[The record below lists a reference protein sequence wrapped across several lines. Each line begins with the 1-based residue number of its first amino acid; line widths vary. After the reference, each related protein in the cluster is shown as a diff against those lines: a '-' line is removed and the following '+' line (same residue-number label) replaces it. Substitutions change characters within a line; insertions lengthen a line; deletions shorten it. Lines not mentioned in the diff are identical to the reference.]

1 MKKSRRPHHRLQ
13 RQCRRLRSQRLTEPV
28 SPPNGAK
35 AAAVGRREGGGG
47 IKIWNPDHV
56 GGASQ
61 KRGGGKEG
69 RDRPRLFAPPSQSL
83 NSYRSKI
90 QEEKKEERKVRAL
103 LIGGKLANE
112 GERLVGDPFC
122 SPPSVGRVLFRLLL
136 LFSHYE
142 SGRHM
147 QDSPS
152 SKKGPVPTRIHLFC
166 LKRCEL
172 EVRVCFGG
180 GASNRCLSSLP
191 QKWSSSIFLKE
202 RHSVAALVLS

>member
-13 RQCRRLRSQRLTEPV
+13 RQCRRRRSQRLTEPV
-28 SPPNGAK
+28 SPSNGAK
-35 AAAVGRREGGGG
+35 AAALGRREGGGG

-152 SKKGPVPTRIHLFC
+152 SKKSPVPTRIHLF
-166 LKRCEL
+166 
-172 EVRVCFGG
+172 
-180 GASNRCLSSLP
+180 LP
-191 QKWSSSIFLKE
+191 
-202 RHSVAALVLS
+202 